1 MSFCPF
7 GALLYTSSTARYRPL
22 ASETKQAF
30 VTALEKTHGQKL
42 RRYLAA
48 RMRNAAADVPDL
60 VQEVFLRL
68 LRLDN
73 HEAIR
78 NSQAY
83 LYTVA
88 SHVLHQHALRQ
99 AATSESADITD
110 IASELERT
118 DVDPA
123 TQLELEE
130 RFERLGRGLQQ
141 MSPRAYVTLILHRCE
156 GLPLQ
161 EISERLGVS
170 YSMTK
175 KYLAQALKYL
185 EKQIEESRETP

>member
-1 MSFCPF
+1 MSLEP
-7 GALLYTSSTARYRPL
+7 
-22 ASETKQAF
+22 KHAF
-30 VTALEKTHGQKL
+30 VTALEKSHGHKL

-68 LRLDN
+68 LRLDD

-99 AATSESADITD
+99 SASGEIADLADI
-110 IASELERT
+110 AAELERS
-118 DVDPA
+118 DADPA
-123 TQLELEE
+123 RQLEIEQQ
-130 RFERLGRGLQQ
+130 FEQIGESLRRE
-141 MSPRAYVTLILHRCE
+141 SPRAYATLMLHRCH

-161 EISERLGVS
+161 EISEQLGVS

-175 KYLAQALKYL
+175 KYLAKALKHIEQQL
-185 EKQIEESRETP
+185 EREREAP

>member
-1 MSFCPF
+1 MSLEP
-7 GALLYTSSTARYRPL
+7 
-22 ASETKQAF
+22 KHAF
-30 VTALEKTHGQKL
+30 VTALEKSHGHKL
-42 RRYLAA
+42 RRYLAV

-68 LRLDN
+68 LRLDD

-99 AATSESADITD
+99 SASGESVDLTDITV
-110 IASELERT
+110 ELERT
-118 DVDPA
+118 DSDPA
-123 TQLELEE
+123 SQLEIEDQ
-130 RFERLGRGLQQ
+130 FEQIGESLRRE
-141 MSPRAYVTLILHRCE
+141 SPRAYATFMLHRCH

-161 EISERLGVS
+161 EISGRLGVS

-175 KYLAQALKYL
+175 KYLAKALKHIEQHL
-185 EKQIEESRETP
+185 ERAKEAP

>member
-1 MSFCPF
+1 V
-7 GALLYTSSTARYRPL
+7 
-22 ASETKQAF
+22 ASEPKHAF
-30 VTALEKTHGQKL
+30 VTALEKSHGHKL

-68 LRLDN
+68 LRLDD

-99 AATSESADITD
+99 AANEAAADVSD
-110 IASELERT
+110 IASELERAGT
-118 DVDPA
+118 DPA
-123 TQLELEE
+123 AELEIEQQLEKV
-130 RFERLGRGLQQ
+130 GRGLLET
-141 MSPRAYVTLILHRCE
+141 SPRAYATLILHRCE
-156 GLPLQ
+156 GMPLQ
-161 EISERLGVS
+161 DISERIGVS

-175 KYLAQALKYL
+175 KYLAQALRFVERAL
-185 EKQIEESRETP
+185 EE

>member
-1 MSFCPF
+1 MS
-7 GALLYTSSTARYRPL
+7 TQ
-22 ASETKQAF
+22 TKHAF
-30 VTALEKTHGQKL
+30 VTALEKSHGEKL
-42 RRYLAA
+42 RRYLAV

-60 VQEVFLRL
+60 MQEVFLRL

-99 AATSESADITD
+99 AAAGAAADMSD
-110 IASELERT
+110 VAAELARA
-118 DVDPA
+118 DNDPA
-123 TQLELEE
+123 TQLELEQ
-130 RFERLGRGLQQ
+130 RFEQLGNRLQQ
-141 MSPRAYVTLILHRCE
+141 ASPGAYATLILHRCH
-156 GLPLQ
+156 GLPLE
-161 EISERLGVS
+161 EISQQLGVS

-175 KYLAQALKYL
+175 KYLATALKYIEGQL
-185 EKQIEESRETP
+185 EQERDIS

>member
-1 MSFCPF
+1 M
-7 GALLYTSSTARYRPL
+7 ADHAKR
-22 ASETKQAF
+22 AF
-30 VTALEKTHGQKL
+30 VTELEKAHGSGL

-88 SHVLHQHALRQ
+88 SHVLHQHALRR
-99 AATSESADITD
+99 AAAGETAAVTDFALEIGRAD
-110 IASELERT
+110 S
-118 DVDPA
+118 DPA
-123 TQLELEE
+123 LQLELEQQFE
-130 RFERLGRGLQQ
+130 QLGERLREIA
-141 MSPRAYVTLILHRCE
+141 PKAYATFMLHRYH

-161 EISERLGVS
+161 EVSERIGAS

-175 KYLAQALKYL
+175 KYLARALSYIETEL
-185 EKQIEESRETP
+185 EASREAE